1 MAANPNLHLQ
11 HPASSGE
18 NELVPELVL
27 CNRFDEER
35 MRQHSNLLGVAA
47 QALNKAFQATSAIEG
62 MAFLVHANRV
72 ADSCEGQ
79 HFSPRVEGQL
89 LTGIALIAELLNNEL
104 DHRADWI
111 NRNLSATT
119 EVK

>member
-1 MAANPNLHLQ
+1 MSAGPDLHL
-11 HPASSGE
+11 HHTAS
-18 NELVPELVL
+18 NNQDELVPELVL
-27 CNRFDEER
+27 CDRFDEKL
-35 MRQHSNLLGVAA
+35 MRQHSNLLGVTAE
-47 QALNKAFQATSAIEG
+47 ALNKAFQATSAIEG
-62 MAFLVHANRV
+62 IAFLVHANRV

-104 DHRADWI
+104 DRKAGWI
-111 NRNLSATT
+111 NHNLPATT